1 MNVKNDDPI
10 KNSQEQLEQ
19 RCTAPHPIVSFLF
32 FLGTLLGTLV
42 LIWLVISILS

>member
-1 MNVKNDDPI
+1 MNVKNDDQVRS
-10 KNSQEQLEQ
+10 SQEQPEQ

>member
-1 MNVKNDDPI
+1 MNAMNDNQI

-32 FLGTLLGTLV
+32 FLGTLSGTLL